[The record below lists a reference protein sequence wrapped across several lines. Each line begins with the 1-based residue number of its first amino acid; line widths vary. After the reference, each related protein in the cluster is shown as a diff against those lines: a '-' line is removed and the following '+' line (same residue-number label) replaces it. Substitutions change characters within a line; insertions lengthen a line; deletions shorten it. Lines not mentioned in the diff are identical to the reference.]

1 VVAERQSFA
10 DHHAYTATE
19 ARILM
24 AHADDQNLVLIT
36 TEKDQARLSGNP
48 KLAALAAR
56 TLVLPVRLVV
66 EEEEAFRQMV
76 LKVAK
81 R

>member
-1 VVAERQSFA
+1 LL
-10 DHHAYTATE
+10 
-19 ARILM
+19 I

-56 TLVLPVRLVV
+56 TLVLPVRLII
-66 EEEEAFRQMV
+66 EEEEDFRQMV
-76 LKVAK
+76 LKAAK